1 MFALLR
7 GFALSDERI
16 RAMWL
21 NGSRANPDA
30 DKDVFMDYDVVCAV
44 TDLAPFVDAT
54 DFLQR
59 FGEIA
64 VMQEPEGPPYREN
77 KSRERYAYLMQ
88 FADVNRIDLGFVP
101 METALAEYG
110 KDSQTLLLLDKDG
123 VLPAIPPPSDR
134 DYRVKR
140 PTAQEFA
147 ACLGE
152 FRWVAPYVAKGIR
165 RGEPTY
171 AQAQMNGCV
180 NAAARASRP

>member
-1 MFALLR
+1 MRTEREMFALLR

-64 VMQEPEGPPYREN
+64 VMQEPEGPPYR
-77 KSRERYAYLMQ
+77 S
-88 FADVNRIDLGFVP
+88 I
-101 METALAEYG
+101 YG
-110 KDSQTLLLLDKDG
+110 
-123 VLPAIPPPSDR
+123 
-134 DYRVKR
+134 
-140 PTAQEFA
+140 
-147 ACLGE
+147 
-152 FRWVAPYVAKGIR
+152 
-165 RGEPTY
+165 
-171 AQAQMNGCV
+171 
-180 NAAARASRP
+180 